1 MKITKTQLRQIVKE
15 EILNEVNS
23 SKQLQELFGIGDKI
37 AKSSFGKKAAKLG
50 RTAQAKANRF
60 LGQGGQTELTYTG
73 NDHKAYIDALKK
85 MRLFAMKGNPFG
97 DEQASV
103 ESELD
108 QYIDGFSK
116 PVKTDEGDK
125 FIISI
130 DEDFQDYLVDLEGN
144 VDDNSYEH
152 RFLNDLGAWVSQL
165 EVRADE
171 KKGSEGIRVG
181 EFDGSKPGEG
191 GVRGLTRLA
200 SKLDDKGKK
209 ISS

>member
-37 AKSSFGKKAAKLG
+37 ANSSFGKKAAKLG
-50 RTAQAKANRF
+50 RTAQAKTNRA
-60 LGQGGQTELTYTG
+60 LGQGGETELTYVG
-73 NDHKAYIDALKK
+73 DNHKAYQDAFEK
-85 MRLFAMKGNPFG
+85 MRRFAMKGNPFG

-108 QYIDGFSK
+108 HYAGAFK
-116 PVKTDEGDK
+116 RPVKTDEGDK
-125 FIISI
+125 FIISV
-130 DEDFQDYLVDLEGN
+130 DESFHDYLDDLMGN
-144 VDDNSYEH
+144 AADGSFEYK
-152 RFLNDLGAWVSQL
+152 FLDGLAAWVSQL
-165 EVRADE
+165 ESLADE

-181 EFDGSKPGEG
+181 QFADKSGYG
-191 GVRGLTRLA
+191 GPSGLMKIA
-200 SKLDDKGKK
+200 KALDDKGEK

>member
-23 SKQLQELFGIGDKI
+23 DKKLQELFGIGDKI

-60 LGQGGQTELTYTG
+60 LGQGGETELTYTG
-73 NDHKAYIDALKK
+73 NDHKAYIDVLKK
-85 MRLFAMKGNPFG
+85 MRRFAMRGNPFG
-97 DEQASV
+97 DEQNFV
-103 ESELD
+103 ESQLD
-108 QYIDGFSK
+108 LYIDGFSK

-130 DEDFQDYLVDLEGN
+130 DEDFQDYLDDLMGK
-144 VDDNSYEH
+144 VDDNSFEH
-152 RFLNDLGAWVSQL
+152 TFLNDLAGWVSQL
-165 EVRADE
+165 EAEADE
-171 KKGSEGIRVG
+171 KKGSEGKRVG
-181 EFDGSKPGEG
+181 EFVGKPGTG
-191 GVRGLTRLA
+191 SVRGLARIA